1 MDEKKWAVTWH
12 INPLGVIERYVK
24 EVEVAEAK
32 NMKLVHEVARPDSGW
47 RSMYGNERLF
57 DSSGAAVAW
66 VADEVDLLA
75 GRLIAAAADLRRQAE
90 VTV

>member
-1 MDEKKWAVTWH
+1 VTWH